1 MRGGCDPACMSER
14 HGMSAYAS
22 ERPTSLLTIAE
33 LARLLGIGRT
43 TVYRLVNTGELRAV
57 RVGERLRFR
66 PEDVNAYLERE
77 SGP

>member
-1 MRGGCDPACMSER
+1 MSER

-33 LARLLGIGRT
+33 LAQLLGIGRT

-66 PEDVNAYLERE
+66 PEDVNAYLQRG
-77 SGP
+77 SP